1 VNEARVR
8 QGLGTLVGGEGINAV
23 RVIAYEYENTPKDL
37 TQCPLRSSFD
47 RARVRV
53 SDQYLEGG
61 DSSSSADA
69 RGKWLRVVIGYGHDL
84 RRISNE

>member
-23 RVIAYEYENTPKDL
+23 RAIAYEYESTPKDL
-37 TQCPLRSSFD
+37 TRCPLRSSFD
-47 RARVRV
+47 RARVSL

-61 DSSSSADA
+61 DTSSSTDA
-69 RGKWLRVVIGYGHDL
+69 RGRWLRVVIGYGHDL
-84 RRISNE
+84 GRISNE